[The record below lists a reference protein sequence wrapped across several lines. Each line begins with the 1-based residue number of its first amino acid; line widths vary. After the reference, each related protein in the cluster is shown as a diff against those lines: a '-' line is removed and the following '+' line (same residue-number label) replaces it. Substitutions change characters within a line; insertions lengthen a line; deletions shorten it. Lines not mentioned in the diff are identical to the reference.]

1 MTVKM
6 AELTVD
12 DALDAV
18 LEHFDLLCV
27 HLKCTV
33 ECEAVCVWSF
43 HRLLASKLD
52 CGAFLIY

>member
-1 MTVKM
+1 M

-33 ECEAVCVWSF
+33 ECETVCVWSF